1 MAREAEARIA
11 AEVDARRVAET
22 SLARLEG
29 ELAETRREL
38 ADARREIEAERIRKT
53 GSGGSET
60 DPPASAKSHARPARR
75 ASKTGR

>member
-1 MAREAEARIA
+1 M
-11 AEVDARRVAET
+11 AET

-38 ADARREIEAERIRKT
+38 SDARREIEAET
-53 GSGGSET
+53 GSGNPDGEPT
-60 DPPASAKSHARPARR
+60 ASAKPHARPARR